1 MKLTKR
7 LILTVL
13 ILAIFTSCFAGCK
26 NNAEVSTDALEV
38 VTIWGNGAGVNVDA
52 KIAQEYNET
61 IGKEKGVK
69 IDFQAKEGDVSQQIS
84 IALQSGNAPDLFGGG
99 KIKEFS
105 QKGYIAPISKFKG
118 GKEFVDN
125 AVKHGSAYSEDVNVS
140 GNEAYTVSLSVLTF
154 GLVYNKDMFKAAG
167 IVDENGEATPPKTWD
182 ELREYAKKLTDK
194 SKRQY
199 GIILPLKWSGWYDY
213 EVYDCGFQTSPNFCF
228 DPDTMQYDFSQLNP
242 ILNTIIGIK
251 NDESYY
257 PGAEGIDNDPARAR
271 FAEGNVGMKFAV
283 SWDTGVFKEQFP
295 AKFDWG
301 VAPLPLVDENV
312 KYPQYI
318 QKNNGTYINAKVLGT
333 EREDIVFD
341 VWKFW
346 NGEERQKK
354 LYKEGISLPTDFEYV
369 KDVETD
375 IKGWKEF
382 AQLLEIS
389 QSSPKRLKYTA
400 SGKKTL
406 KEMFINDVWNGNM
419 TVEEATAQFTKTANE
434 GIIEYYKTSDTTMEE
449 MLKLKEEQP
458 ELFRNLPR

>member
-13 ILAIFTSCFAGCK
+13 ILAIFTSCFSGCK
-26 NNAEVSTDALEV
+26 KDAEVSTDALEV

-199 GIILPLKWSGWYDY
+199 GIILPLKWSGWVIHKDWK
-213 EVYDCGFQTSPNFCF
+213 CR
-228 DPDTMQYDFSQLNP
+228 
-242 ILNTIIGIK
+242 IIWI
-251 NDESYY
+251 
-257 PGAEGIDNDPARAR
+257 
-271 FAEGNVGMKFAV
+271 
-283 SWDTGVFKEQFP
+283 
-295 AKFDWG
+295 
-301 VAPLPLVDENV
+301 
-312 KYPQYI
+312 
-318 QKNNGTYINAKVLGT
+318 
-333 EREDIVFD
+333 
-341 VWKFW
+341 FW
-346 NGEERQKK
+346 
-354 LYKEGISLPTDFEYV
+354 
-369 KDVETD
+369 
-375 IKGWKEF
+375 
-382 AQLLEIS
+382 
-389 QSSPKRLKYTA
+389 
-400 SGKKTL
+400 
-406 KEMFINDVWNGNM
+406 
-419 TVEEATAQFTKTANE
+419 
-434 GIIEYYKTSDTTMEE
+434 
-449 MLKLKEEQP
+449 
-458 ELFRNLPR
+458 FR